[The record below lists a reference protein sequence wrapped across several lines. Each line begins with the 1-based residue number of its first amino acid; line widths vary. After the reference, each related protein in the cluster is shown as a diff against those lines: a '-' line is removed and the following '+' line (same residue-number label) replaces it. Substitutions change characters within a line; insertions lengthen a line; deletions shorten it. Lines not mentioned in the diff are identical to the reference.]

1 MEEYFLLEIILLN
14 SEFDFLVILY
24 LSMEEVPLSPI
35 EEIRSHSLLTSSL
48 SSLNEPLTKSLK
60 SNYKEPSVTVVE
72 WPDLRKLG
80 LSRAA
85 SAQSLLRV
93 RSSLK
98 WEL

>member
-48 SSLNEPLTKSLK
+48 SALTDPLAESLK
-60 SNYKEPSVTVVE
+60 SNYNEVSVTVVE
-72 WPDLRKLG
+72 CPDLRKLG
-80 LSRAA
+80 LSRAG
-85 SAQSLLRV
+85 L
-93 RSSLK
+93 SSVSP
-98 WEL
+98 ES